1 MSRQLDIGGIVVPLH
16 ATFDLQQTYQDL
28 RARSVL
34 RTGSGGAI
42 VREAW
47 SGKLATDI
55 KGEGTL
61 PAGLQTLNYAAA
73 MTIKCVAPRALTQSS
88 NVFVGVTANR
98 RSDTDAVPYGRALV
112 GTDWQLTT
120 VTWGTGGDI
129 NKATLTT
136 VSGATAYQLVYYPQI
151 SAICDP
157 PTEEWDWQSNCSWSL
172 HAEEA

>member
-1 MSRQLDIGGIVVPLH
+1 MSRQLIIGSITVPLH

-34 RTGSGGAI
+34 RTGSGAAI

-47 SGKLATDI
+47 SGKLSTDI
-55 KGEGTL
+55 KGEGTI
-61 PAGLQTLNYAAA
+61 PPGLQALDYSAAL
-73 MTIKCVAPRALTQSS
+73 TIKCVAPRTLTQAS

-98 RSDTDAVPYGRALV
+98 RSDGDAVPYGRALV
-112 GTDWQLTT
+112 GDQWQITA
-120 VTWGTGGDI
+120 VSWGTGGDI
-129 NKATLTT
+129 NKATLTA
-136 VSGATAYQLVYYPQI
+136 VGSATAYQLVYYPQI